1 MRLLFVIATSLI
13 LVACT
18 GSPTPLKP
26 TADDGLAIMKRV
38 NFDSPPEAKLQTAD
52 DLLTHAEEYDRRLTP
67 SSSAETK
74 MEAQRFRGSER
85 ATAATLMRDA
95 GADYVRQQ
103 QTDKARDVYRSIIT
117 TFTEENEVS
126 FRTGAEAALQR
137 LTESKPK

>member
-1 MRLLFVIATSLI
+1 MRMLFVIATSLV
-13 LVACT
+13 LVGCT

-38 NFDSPPEAKLQTAD
+38 NFESPPEAKLQTAQ
-52 DLLTHAEEYDRRLTP
+52 DLLSHAEEYDRRLTS

-74 MEAQRFRGSER
+74 MEAQRFRRSER
-85 ATAATLMRDA
+85 ATAAILMRDA

-117 TFTEENEVS
+117 IFTGENEVS
-126 FRTGAEAALQR
+126 FRRGAEAALQR
-137 LTESKPK
+137 LNGGEPK